1 MRRGTKL
8 ALVAGGAT
16 AAAAGGAIVGGR
28 LRTYRSEH
36 DVRGLR
42 GPATFASCARGICA
56 LQ

>member
-1 MRRGTKL
+1 MRRRTTL
-8 ALVAGGAT
+8 VLVAGGAA
-16 AAAAGGAIVGGR
+16 AAAAGGAIVVGR

-42 GPATFASCARGICA
+42 GPATFASCARGTCA

>member
-1 MRRGTKL
+1 MRLRTTF
-8 ALVAGGAT
+8 ALVAGGAAVT
-16 AAAAGGAIVGGR
+16 AVGGAIVGGR

-42 GPATFASCARGICA
+42 GRATFASCARGICA